1 MLYSQ
6 RVIDHFENPRNV
18 GSLDENDPTVG
29 TGQVGSAA
37 CGDVMR
43 LQIKVEN
50 NRIVD
55 VKFKTFGCCSAIA
68 STSLATEWLKGK
80 TLEEALLIKDT
91 EIAKELEL
99 PAVKVHCSVLC
110 EDSILAAIEDYK
122 KKQLSKQGV

>member
-1 MLYSQ
+1 MKYSD

-43 LQIKVEN
+43 IQIKVEN
-50 NRIVD
+50 NRIID
-55 VKFKTFGCCSAIA
+55 VKFLTYGCCSAIA

-80 TLEEALLIKDT
+80 TLEEALLIKNT

-99 PAVKVHCSVLC
+99 PDTKYHCSVLC
-110 EDSILAAIEDYK
+110 EDSIISAIEDYK
-122 KKQLSKQGV
+122 KKNIS

>member
-1 MLYSQ
+1 MIYSQ
-6 RVIDHFENPRNV
+6 KVMNHFENPRNV
-18 GSLDENDPTVG
+18 GSLDENDPNVG

-37 CGDVMR
+37 CGDVLR

-50 NRIVD
+50 NVIVD
-55 VKFKTFGCCSAIA
+55 VKFLTYGCCSAIA

-91 EIAKELEL
+91 EIAKELDL
-99 PAVKVHCSVLC
+99 PQVKYHCSVLC